1 MILGPAIVRKLLVAL
16 WRVQQGDV
24 IVPDILQFGALGPV
38 LFLHPVVD
46 LGGCLLGH
54 IQSYMQLVGLSVG
67 QHEQDQCLIILVLTK
82 NGDILLCASLLPV
95 EVVVA
100 ELVTILPPM
109 LPLSSPLTLQPI
121 PPVAPPVLLLTPE
134 LPQRTFVSP
143 LLSLLR

>member
-46 LGGCLLGH
+46 LGRRLLRH

-82 NGDILLCASLLPV
+82 NGLMFGIGSPLPV

-100 ELVTILPPM
+100 GLVTMLPPM
-109 LPLSSPLTLQPI
+109 LPPS
-121 PPVAPPVLLLTPE
+121 
-134 LPQRTFVSP
+134 
-143 LLSLLR
+143 